1 MAVMD
6 DDAAGSKNLESA
18 ISGDASLSARRE
30 QIEAL
35 GGELDDDLD
44 LFKPTPESRGD
55 FVADDDD
62 SEPPAR
68 SEAEPDG
75 EDTESD
81 EESSTEEPEEE
92 GGDADE
98 ADSADA
104 DDSESSQSDSDD
116 DDDSG
121 DEDTDPRRTDLPR
134 IPKARFDE
142 VNARRKA
149 AEDRVKELEAQ
160 LAAKEQASKQAYD
173 FDAAE
178 QEYGELLL
186 DGKFKEAAAKRREI
200 NAALEAEWEAK
211 QAAKTEMT
219 VAQRELKKDLNAI
232 SRRLESEYA
241 EFDPESELYS
251 EDLTAEVLSMFEG
264 YLSTRM
270 DLTPQEALQLA
281 GDNVVRLYGLKK
293 VGTSEEPPSA
303 SKDKPNVRKV
313 AKKDTKKK
321 IELAKKAPKDIGAA
335 GKSGT
340 DHGEKPLDINSLSDD
355 ELMALPES
363 TLKRL
368 RGDFV

>member
-1 MAVMD
+1 MPVMD
-6 DDAAGSKNLESA
+6 DDNAGAKNMDSA
-18 ISGDASLSARRE
+18 VSGDTSLNGRRE

-44 LFKPTPESRGD
+44 LFQPTPESRGD
-55 FVADDDD
+55 FVSGDDDEEPSTGSEAEQDGEDDQSNDEGSEEDSEEEGTDAGDDADDD
-62 SEPPAR
+62 
-68 SEAEPDG
+68 EAG
-75 EDTESD
+75 D
-81 EESSTEEPEEE
+81 E
-92 GGDADE
+92 
-98 ADSADA
+98 
-104 DDSESSQSDSDD
+104 SESTDSDD
-116 DDDSG
+116 DGNQEDS
-121 DEDTDPRRTDLPR
+121 DTRRTDPPR
-134 IPKARFDE
+134 IPKTRFDE

-160 LAAKEQASKQAYD
+160 LAAKEQAGKQAYD

-200 NAALEAEWEAK
+200 NAALEADWEAK
-211 QAAKTEMT
+211 QAAKTELT
-219 VAQRELKKDLNAI
+219 VEQRELKKDLNAI
-232 SRRLESEYA
+232 STRMEAEYA
-241 EFDPESELYS
+241 EFDPESEAYS

-264 YLSTRM
+264 YMATRR

-293 VGTSEEPPSA
+293 VGTSEEPSSA
-303 SKDKPNVRKV
+303 SKGKSNVRKV
-313 AKKDTKKK
+313 SKKDTKKK

-340 DHGEKPLDINSLSDD
+340 DHGEKPIDINSLSDD

-363 TLKRL
+363 MLKRL